1 MLQLTASNTSILSK
15 QGSNSLGQIHSTGAG
30 ISSSEVVLSDQ
41 QGAHFA
47 LYILSSI
54 VFIRLPLTYK
64 RLTAAF
70 ELSAENALHQHVLRH
85 NDKKNS
91 SKVKIYN
98 PVGVTDKTSHGTP
111 LDKMSYVE

>member
-1 MLQLTASNTSILSK
+1 MLQLTAGNTCILSREGSNTKSP
-15 QGSNSLGQIHSTGAG
+15 GQIYAPEAG

-70 ELSAENALHQHVLRH
+70 ELSAEYALHQHVLRH
-85 NDKKNS
+85 NTKS
-91 SKVKIYN
+91 STIVKIYN
-98 PVGVTDKTSHGTP
+98 PVGIMDKTNHDTP
-111 LDKMSYVE
+111 LAQ

>member
-1 MLQLTASNTSILSK
+1 MLQLTAGNTSILSK
-15 QGSNSLGQIHSTGAG
+15 EGSNSPGQIHSTGAG

-41 QGAHFA
+41 EGAHFA

-85 NDKKNS
+85 NKKNS

-98 PVGVTDKTSHGTP
+98 PVGIIDKTSHGTP